1 MAIQIRD
8 NKLHI
13 DKVVIDNELV
23 VEYVNKLPQAERDKA
38 IEEALGIG
46 IMAALGVTSIIFFT
60 AQKGN

>member
-38 IEEALGIG
+38 IEEALGIV
-46 IMAALGVTSIIFFT
+46 IMAAL
-60 AQKGN
+60 

>member
-23 VEYVNKLPQAERDKA
+23 VEYVKQTPLHRQSVIR
-38 IEEALGIG
+38 
-46 IMAALGVTSIIFFT
+46 
-60 AQKGN
+60 Q